1 MNPIK
6 LQLAN
11 FMSYKNP
18 QILDFSR
25 FEIGCLTG
33 TNGVGKSSIL
43 EAITWALWGRAR
55 GEKMSDEI
63 IHQGEQGM
71 WVEVV
76 LQLEDKYFRVLRKRE
91 RKGKSGKTTLYF
103 GISKDLKG
111 LWQNITEE
119 EIAKTQKK
127 IEDNLHLTYEIFTN
141 SAYLRQGHA
150 DEFTVKTPTERKQIL
165 SDILGLDIF
174 AKLEE
179 KAKEK
184 NKEISEKENEI
195 SFQIAS
201 WQKEIAENEN
211 LENAFNK
218 MQLEKNKIE
227 KELDKIEAQLDK
239 SRKEISHLDNLRDKL
254 STARENFRQLN
265 DKLKDKLQEKKDLK
279 SEELK
284 VKLILKNREKILDK
298 FREYE
303 KQILDEQKLNEK
315 FLKSQPFKEQLI
327 KMIVYRDKLKDEIWK
342 ISGISICPTC
352 KRPLPEKDARS
363 VIIHLE
369 EDFKNKFGRQII
381 DINNKLKVINYNSVR
396 HQSLK
401 KNIAAS
407 QNMVQEKNKLDLA
420 ENNLK
425 HLQNRIEQIKKEIS
439 QAFSNRN
446 EISIEGSNLAKI
458 LEKSKTKVSDFQ
470 ILEEKVKTKR
480 IDFNNLIIQY
490 GAAGEKLAQ
499 IKNLKEKIKQYEVE
513 LKQLNQQKTIFD
525 KLTEL
530 FSKKGVPSLIIEK
543 TLPAL
548 EEEANIILSRV
559 SSGNMKVAF
568 KMERPKK
575 NGNEIIDTL
584 DIIIFDALGSRPYE
598 LFSGGEA
605 FRINFAIR
613 VALSK
618 FLAQKAKAK
627 VKFLVIDEGFGN
639 LDTAGLQDII
649 LAINSVKTDFDKI
662 LVITHLEELKNA
674 FESQILVTKD
684 EEEIGRASCR
694 ERV

>member
-575 NGNEIIDTL
+575 NGNETIDTL

-684 EEEIGRASCR
+684 EEGSHITM
-694 ERV
+694 VD

>member
-1 MNPIK
+1 M
-6 LQLAN
+6 
-11 FMSYKNP
+11 
-18 QILDFSR
+18 
-25 FEIGCLTG
+25 
-33 TNGVGKSSIL
+33 
-43 EAITWALWGRAR
+43 
-55 GEKMSDEI
+55 
-63 IHQGEQGM
+63 
-71 WVEVV
+71 
-76 LQLEDKYFRVLRKRE
+76 
-91 RKGKSGKTTLYF
+91 
-103 GISKDLKG
+103 
-111 LWQNITEE
+111 
-119 EIAKTQKK
+119 
-127 IEDNLHLTYEIFTN
+127 
-141 SAYLRQGHA
+141 
-150 DEFTVKTPTERKQIL
+150 
-165 SDILGLDIF
+165 
-174 AKLEE
+174 EE

-470 ILEEKVKTKR
+470 ILEEKVKT
-480 IDFNNLIIQY
+480 
-490 GAAGEKLAQ
+490 
-499 IKNLKEKIKQYEVE
+499 
-513 LKQLNQQKTIFD
+513 
-525 KLTEL
+525 
-530 FSKKGVPSLIIEK
+530 
-543 TLPAL
+543 
-548 EEEANIILSRV
+548 
-559 SSGNMKVAF
+559 
-568 KMERPKK
+568 
-575 NGNEIIDTL
+575 
-584 DIIIFDALGSRPYE
+584 
-598 LFSGGEA
+598 
-605 FRINFAIR
+605 
-613 VALSK
+613 
-618 FLAQKAKAK
+618 
-627 VKFLVIDEGFGN
+627 
-639 LDTAGLQDII
+639 
-649 LAINSVKTDFDKI
+649 
-662 LVITHLEELKNA
+662 
-674 FESQILVTKD
+674 
-684 EEEIGRASCR
+684 
-694 ERV
+694 

>member
-684 EEEIGRASCR
+684 EEGSHITM
-694 ERV
+694 VD

>member
-530 FSKKGVPSLIIEK
+530 FSKK
-543 TLPAL
+543 A
-548 EEEANIILSRV
+548 
-559 SSGNMKVAF
+559 
-568 KMERPKK
+568 
-575 NGNEIIDTL
+575 
-584 DIIIFDALGSRPYE
+584 
-598 LFSGGEA
+598 
-605 FRINFAIR
+605 
-613 VALSK
+613 
-618 FLAQKAKAK
+618 
-627 VKFLVIDEGFGN
+627 
-639 LDTAGLQDII
+639 
-649 LAINSVKTDFDKI
+649 
-662 LVITHLEELKNA
+662 
-674 FESQILVTKD
+674 
-684 EEEIGRASCR
+684 CR
-694 ERV
+694 H